1 MRLSPTAACLALCLC
16 TLGADAL
23 KVTKSIGSSKPWQ
36 FLGWFTFDRETAG
49 SAVANATTLSW
60 EWSGSPIQDGLEL
73 RLYDDQAES
82 FPEARKYLEDGYLG
96 VLPDVEAVCRYTGD
110 VPIARAADTTPAATR
125 HVQDS
130 VRPRVWYAYLAVS
143 DCGSGNATGIPSG
156 GEVTVHFRNAGG
168 FFRAEFG
175 VDQQWVLETLIAAAA
190 CTFVL
195 AAGYLLSLK
204 AQRVGKPGGGGV
216 VDNEDDDEPM
226 ALADGP
232 GFFHPLMKHFVATV
246 LLHFVAYCFL
256 MFNAVKLA
264 ATGESNEGLR
274 VCGLVMEI
282 AATLMFLLLILVFAM
297 GWKVVDVAGAAD
309 ESAESV
315 QRRRR
320 ELGVV
325 FAVFLGLHCA
335 LIAAQIHMDGWAT
348 TYPYATWPGVAL
360 ALLRVPMLA
369 YYLYSLRATT
379 EVMPEEEQTCAFKA
393 TAAVFAAQLAAL
405 PVLVLVAVLVDP
417 WVRYKVVFMTDTLL
431 RLVGLVTMACV
442 LWPSERSR
450 LLLSSGYEHVSA
462 VVSTDAQDLL
472 RPAGLTC
479 MDDNDEDAL

>member
-1 MRLSPTAACLALCLC
+1 MLRTAACLALCLC
-16 TLGADAL
+16 TLDADAL
-23 KVTKSIGSSKPWQ
+23 KITKSIGSSKPWQ
-36 FLGWFTFDRETAG
+36 FLGRFTFDNVAPGSTAQEE
-49 SAVANATTLSW
+49 TTLYW
-60 EWSGSPIQDGLEL
+60 KWSGSPIQDGLEL

-96 VLPDVEAVCRYTGD
+96 ILPDVRAACRYTESPN
-110 VPIARAADTTPAATR
+110 VARSLELRPSATR
-125 HVQDS
+125 FVHDGL
-130 VRPRVWYAYLAVS
+130 RPRIWYAYLALN
-143 DCGSGNATGIPSG
+143 DCGSDDAEIPSG

-204 AQRVGKPGGGGV
+204 AQRVGKPAGV
-216 VDNEDDDEPM
+216 GNEDADEPM

-264 ATGESNEGLR
+264 ATGESNGGLR

-462 VVSTDAQDLL
+462 VVASDANELVQ
-472 RPAGLTC
+472 PALQC
-479 MDDNDEDAL
+479 MEDSDEDAL